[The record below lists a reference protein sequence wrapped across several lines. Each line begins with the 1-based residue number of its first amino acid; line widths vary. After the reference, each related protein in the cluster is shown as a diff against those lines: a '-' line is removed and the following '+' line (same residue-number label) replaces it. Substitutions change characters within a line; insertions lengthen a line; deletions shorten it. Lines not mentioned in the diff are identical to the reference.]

1 MRARAKRFT
10 VSLRRSSPST
20 PRRSSA
26 RTRTSCTP
34 PPASSSPPLRSSP
47 WRAPPRLP
55 RLLTP
60 RSRGTPRGACASRT
74 CRTNEAKEEE
84 DGGTDGRISVRV
96 VNEDAADDDR
106 ASERRARRRGD
117 AARPRRRDG
126 GNDAMGRRR
135 TLGRCSWRTSSR
147 SAASRGT
154 ALRSL
159 PRSPSTWPGYPTD
172 GSRAGRR
179 LDDRTAPEL
188 KRGRSRDALE
198 RGRRPR
204 RDARDAKCGRAD
216 AREVV
221 RNRRRRRTTSGKS
234 QYQTGDATTG
244 KCSAIIY

>member
-84 DGGTDGRISVRV
+84 DGWTDGRISVRV
-96 VNEDAADDDR
+96 VHEGAADDDR

-159 PRSPSTWPGYPTD
+159 PRSPSTWPGTRPTD
-172 GSRAGRR
+172 LE
-179 LDDRTAPEL
+179 LDVDSTTE
-188 KRGRSRDALE
+188 
-198 RGRRPR
+198 PR
-204 RDARDAKCGRAD
+204 RSSNAVGRATLWNAD
-216 AREVV
+216 VDPEETRATRSADVRMLARLCGTDGGGG
-221 RNRRRRRTTSGKS
+221 RPGKS

-244 KCSAIIY
+244 KCSAVIH